1 VPIPERVSGTAG
13 RRTHCS
19 YFQTEAQVANRQ
31 RSPGAPSTDIST
43 NTIAHWPA
51 RAAVAT
57 IRAMAEDLERM
68 FPRLTQ
74 PQIQRLTAHGRVRT
88 TSPGEILVRAGEP
101 VYSFFVVL
109 AGQVEIVQQGPHG
122 ETLVVTH
129 GPSQFTGEVNLLSG
143 RRSLTQARV
152 SEGGEVVEVD
162 RARLVELVQRDTEIS
177 EILLR
182 AFILRR
188 VRLIARGL
196 GDAVLLGSNH
206 CAGTLRV
213 REFLNR
219 NAQPYAFVDLDSDE
233 DVQELLDR
241 FHVSE
246 ADVPVLI
253 CRGERVLRNPTDE
266 QIAECLGLNQPI
278 AADRVLDVI
287 VVGAGPAGLSA
298 AVYAASEGLDVL
310 VIEARA
316 PGGQAGSSSRIEN
329 YLGFPT
335 GISGQDLAVRAL
347 GQANKFGAQLLIAR
361 RAARLDCRERPYT
374 IYLGEEGSSVHARAI
389 VIATGAEYR
398 KPPLDKLSRFEGLGV
413 YYAATFMEAQLCAG
427 EEVIVIGGGNAAGQ
441 AAVFLAEHARRV
453 HILVRS
459 GGLAATMSRYLIR
472 RIEDHPKIELHSCT
486 ELTDLV
492 GEAHLASVTW
502 RSRELGVAETRPI
515 RHVFVM
521 AGALPATGWIDG
533 CLTLDENGFIKTGT
547 DLSREDLTHAHWS
560 LERAPYL
567 LETSTPGVFAVGDVR
582 SGNLKRVASAVGEGS
597 IAVSLVHRVL
607 AE

>member
-1 VPIPERVSGTAG
+1 MMRAQARVAHLS
-13 RRTHCS
+13 
-19 YFQTEAQVANRQ
+19 
-31 RSPGAPSTDIST
+31 GAPSTD
-43 NTIAHWPA
+43 TIAHWSVRGA
-51 RAAVAT
+51 LTDNSR
-57 IRAMAEDLERM
+57 RMAEDLERM

-74 PQIQRLTAHGRVRT
+74 PQIDRLGAHGRVRPVV
-88 TSPGEILVRAGEP
+88 PGEILVRAGEP
-101 VYSFFVVL
+101 VQSFFVVL
-109 AGQVEIVQQGPHG
+109 LGQVEIVQQGPHG

-129 GPSQFTGEVNLLSG
+129 GPAQFTGEVNLLSG

-152 SEGGEVVEVD
+152 SEGGAVIEVE
-162 RARLVELVQRDTEIS
+162 RARLIELVQRDSEIS

-213 REFLNR
+213 REFLSR
-219 NAQPYAFVDLDSDE
+219 NAQPYAFVDLDHDE

-241 FHVSE
+241 FHVS
-246 ADVPVLI
+246 ADDMPVLI

-266 QIAECLGLNQPI
+266 QVAECLGLNE
-278 AADRVLDVI
+278 AVVADRILDVV

-335 GISGQDLAVRAL
+335 GITGQELAGRAL
-347 GQANKFGAQLLIAR
+347 SQANKFGAQLLIAR
-361 RAARLDCRERPYT
+361 RAARLDCHERPYT
-374 IYLGEEGSSVHARAI
+374 IFLGEEGSSLRARAI

-398 KPPLDKLSRFEGLGV
+398 KPPLDKLAGFEGVGV
-413 YYAATFMEAQLCAG
+413 YYAATFMEAQLCDG
-427 EEVIVIGGGNAAGQ
+427 EEVVIIGGGNAAGQ
-441 AAVFLAEHARRV
+441 AAVFLSEHASRV
-453 HILVRS
+453 HMLVRA
-459 GGLAATMSRYLIR
+459 GALAITMSRYLIR
-472 RIEDHPKIELHSCT
+472 RIEDHPAIEVHTCT
-486 ELTDLV
+486 ELVDLA
-492 GEAHLASVTW
+492 GESHLASVTW
-502 RSRELGVAETRPI
+502 RGRDLGIEETRPI

-521 AGALPATGWIDG
+521 AGARPATGWVDG
-533 CLTLDENGFIKTGT
+533 CVALDENGFIKTGPELAQS
-547 DLSREDLTHAHWS
+547 DLAQANWP
-560 LERAPYL
+560 LERSPFL

-597 IAVSLVHRVL
+597 TAVSLVHRVL